1 MTIQDFILTVITSTA
16 TSGIVVGLV
25 MFLVKTWLSER
36 IKQSIKAEYDL
47 KLEAYKGKLS
57 YDSNI
62 EIEKLKS
69 SLAMVASQQN
79 TTFAELHNRRVDAI
93 AEIYFGLMKFYAAV
107 EDYIKIFEVS
117 GGTTRR
123 ERRDV
128 AYQASMTFTPILQKN
143 KIFLPVEIANLI
155 DSANSELIKISN
167 TFTFQVDQTNQ
178 PDINTW
184 VELTNKLGND
194 FKSAITEMEIAMR
207 KELGDKI

>member
-57 YDSNI
+57 YESNI

-93 AEIYFGLMKFYAAV
+93 AEIYFGLMRFYAAV

-194 FKSAITEMEIAMR
+194 FKSAIAEMEIAMR